1 VSALRQAGEAG
12 WRHDRLASVGG
23 TLLVGL
29 GVIAFSLAFVLLD
42 GAYYR
47 LMAPR
52 FPAVGTSA
60 WLATLWGVFSRAHLL
75 VLLVPL
81 GLWRPRLLGFQ
92 VGSTWQHWRWLLGL
106 LLVNCGVIA
115 AYLWLARSST
125 PYSGNQWLVTEVVTV
140 PLVEEMLWRGLVF
153 AVVLGVLQRW
163 HGPDASQHLAVWAS
177 GLAFG
182 WLHLANLAAGVPAAF
197 VALQAL
203 NAVVWG
209 VVYGYARARTG
220 SVYPPMLLHAA
231 MNLVVVLF

>member
-1 VSALRQAGEAG
+1 VSGLRLAGEAG
-12 WRHDRLASVGG
+12 RRDDRLASLRA

-47 LMAPR
+47 LAAPR
-52 FPAVGTSA
+52 FPAVGQSA
-60 WLATLWGVFSRAHLL
+60 WLATLWGVVSRAHLL
-75 VLLVPL
+75 ALLVPL

-92 VGSTWQHWRWLLGL
+92 VGGTWQHWRWLLGL

-125 PYSGNQWLVTEVVTV
+125 PYSGNQWLVTEVITV
-140 PLVEEMLWRGLVF
+140 PLVEETLWRGLVF
-153 AVVLGVLQRW
+153 AVVLGALRRW
-163 HGPDASQHLAVWAS
+163 HAPAASRHLAVWFS

-182 WLHLANLAAGVPAAF
+182 LLHAANLLAGVPATF
-197 VALQAL
+197 VAFQTL

-209 VVYGYARARTG
+209 VAYGYARARTG
-220 SVYPPMLLHAA
+220 SVYPPMLLHGA